1 MTEGQVLAVRV
12 VIVGLGLP
20 IVTWLFGSSI
30 LGRLTNLDRTER
42 FAASFGVSI
51 AFLAVAQF
59 LGFLLHAPQP
69 YFAAIVIVFML
80 ALALLCQVTD
90 PTKKK
95 TVDWLPPWP
104 LAVLFFLG
112 YLNLFCIQAL
122 LPAYRGSYWYFDW
135 WMHYDEALIFVHKN
149 AVTTEWANGYTV
161 ASRTPLFNLTT
172 AFTLGLTGGEFET
185 FQMASVLT
193 GCCFILG
200 LFLLLR
206 ELFGPR
212 ASWLALLLAPLNLW
226 MLHNAW
232 FTWPKMLAAYYIAL
246 ALYFY
251 LRSLRLRPEAPAR
264 GAEYFVAFGFSAVL
278 AFLTHQ
284 VALVYCIPLLVHAVA
299 TAVFDRVRRPRA
311 AELLACLLFA
321 LLLGGPWYA
330 WLSGTLGKDKIL
342 GSTPIT
348 KGDESAR
355 FDPVEV
361 AKWMSYNLRVS
372 VEPVGI
378 REAIFPPGDEP
389 VDHHEPLITHPNFVE
404 VHRGFTQLY
413 FSLFTGAVTLSLTI
427 FLILAGIWRL
437 TGHRFAGTDGAA
449 TRPVP
454 LTAWLALVLFLVVG
468 TLGGAFLH
476 PGHIPWGIAH
486 SAVFP
491 TAVILAALGW
501 GVLSWASPRDRVL
514 VVVGMAVEFLLM
526 FWLHWWL
533 LFHDPEILEPEA
545 GERGIRA
552 TSVRFLNEC
561 LGNADIV
568 FLVGAIAVQAVLIVL
583 LVLYAGRTRVV
594 EEVA

>member
-1 MTEGQVLAVRV
+1 MTEGQALAVRV
-12 VIVGLGLP
+12 VVVGLGFP
-20 IVTWLFGSSI
+20 ILAWLFGASI

-51 AFLAVAQF
+51 AFLAGEQF
-59 LGFLLHAPQP
+59 FGFLLHAPQP
-69 YFAAIVIVFML
+69 YYAVVVIGFML
-80 ALALLCQVTD
+80 ALALLCRLTD
-90 PTKKK
+90 TPKK
-95 TVDWLPPWP
+95 TEDWLPPWP
-104 LAVLFFLG
+104 LAALFLLG

-172 AFTLGLTGGEFET
+172 AFAMGLTGGEFET
-185 FQMASVLT
+185 YQMASVLP
-193 GCCFILG
+193 GCCFILP

-226 MLHNAW
+226 MMHNAW
-232 FTWPKMLAAYYIAL
+232 FTWPKMLAAYYIGL

-284 VALVYCIPLLVHAVA
+284 VALVYCLPLLIHAA
-299 TAVFDRVRRPRA
+299 LMMVFDRVRRPRGT
-311 AELLACLLFA
+311 ELLGCLLFA
-321 LLLGGPWYA
+321 VLLSGPWYA
-330 WLSGTLGKDKIL
+330 WLAAILGTDKIL

-348 KGDESAR
+348 KGDESAK
-355 FDPVEV
+355 FDAEKVV
-361 AKWMSYNLRVS
+361 GWISYNLRVS

-378 REAIFPPGDEP
+378 REAIFP
-389 VDHHEPLITHPNFVE
+389 HLNLVE
-404 VHRGFTQLY
+404 LHRGFTQLY
-413 FSLFTGAVTLSLTI
+413 FSLFTGAVTLSLTV
-427 FLILAGIWRL
+427 FLIVFGLYHLFKGYRHLWKAIAAGKPDR
-437 TGHRFAGTDGAA
+437 AS
-449 TRPVP
+449 V
-454 LTAWLALVLFLVVG
+454 WLALVLFLGIG

-491 TAVILAALGW
+491 SAVILAALGW
-501 GVLSWASPRDRVL
+501 GVLSLASPRIR
-514 VVVGMAVEFLLM
+514 VVVVMGMAVEFLVM
-526 FWLHWWL
+526 FWWHWWL
-533 LFHDPEILEPEA
+533 LFHNPEILQPEV
-545 GERGIRA
+545 EGIRPD
-552 TSVRFLNEC
+552 SVHLLNEC
-561 LGNADIV
+561 LGNAEVV
-568 FLVGAIAVQAVLIVL
+568 FLVGAIVVQAVLVAL
-583 LVLYAGRTRVV
+583 LVVYAGRNRVV
-594 EEVA
+594 EELR